1 MSECNKNPIMV
12 FPCEVEEYG
21 VVEAIIIQQIRNWT
35 TYNEKSQS
43 KEHYQNEHWWCYGS
57 MTKWEELTGISKNTL
72 KKKFKSLEENDIII
86 SDNFN
91 KLPFDRTKWYRL
103 NPFVHMEKSI
113 VSNRPNEIVSNR
125 PNGEYPSDQVSLD
138 TGDQISFGLT
148 EPTIPYDMNVM
159 NMNYIPFNTLLEKF
173 NYPKDRSNR
182 YIKEM
187 WDNYSGEEKKTIISK
202 ADDFIQYT
210 NKKGYKP
217 NLKQYLT
224 DGWKWD
230 LTTQRKSNNI
240 KPKKK
245 EILL

>member
-35 TYNEKSQS
+35 AYNERQGSQP
-43 KEHYQNEHWWCYGS
+43 HYKDNEWWCRGTMKFWS
-57 MTKWEELTGISKNTL
+57 EMIGISEKTIY
-72 KKKFKSLEENDIII
+72 KKFKSLEEDGIII
-86 SDNFN
+86 SGQYN
-91 KLPFDRTKWYRL
+91 KMKLDRTKWYRI
-103 NPFVHMEKSI
+103 NPSLQMGKSI
-113 VSNRPNEIVSNR
+113 TPNRVNDNYPIGV
-125 PNGEYPSDQVSLD
+125 NGTTPSEEM
-138 TGDQISFGLT
+138 SFPPLEG
-148 EPTIPYDMNVM
+148 TIPYDMNVM

-182 YIKEM
+182 YIKDM
-187 WDNYSGEEKKTIISK
+187 WDNYSDEEKKTIISK
-202 ADDFIQYT
+202 ADEFIQYT

>member
-1 MSECNKNPIMV
+1 MSDCNKNPIMI

-35 TYNEKSQS
+35 TYNERQGTPSHNH
-43 KEHYQNEHWWCYGS
+43 EGHWWCYGS
-57 MTKWEELTGISKNTL
+57 MTFWSEMTGINEKTL
-72 KKKFKSLEENDIII
+72 YKKFKSLEDDGLLI
-86 SDNFN
+86 SGCFN
-91 KLPFDRTKWYRL
+91 KLKLDRTKWYRV
-103 NPFVHMEKSI
+103 NPFLYTGKSI
-113 VSNRPNEIVSNR
+113 TPNRVNDISPNRV
-125 PNGEYPSDQVSLD
+125 NGITPSEEM
-138 TGDQISFGLT
+138 SFPPLEG
-148 EPTIPYDMNVM
+148 TIPNDMNVM

-187 WDNYSGEEKKTIISK
+187 WDNYSDEEKKTIISK
-202 ADDFIQYT
+202 SDDFITYT
-210 NKKGYKP
+210 KEKGYNA
-217 NLKQYLT
+217 NLKQYLK
-224 DGWKWD
+224 DGWTWD